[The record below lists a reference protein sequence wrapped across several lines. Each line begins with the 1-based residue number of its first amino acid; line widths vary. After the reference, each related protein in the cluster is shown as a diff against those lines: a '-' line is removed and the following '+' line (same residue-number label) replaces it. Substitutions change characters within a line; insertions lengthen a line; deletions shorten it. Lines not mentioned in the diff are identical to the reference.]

1 MPGWVNV
8 DSVPDCNPD
17 MVVDLEQFPWPW
29 PDNSV
34 EEILLSHVLEHLGEQ
49 RDVYLGIIKEL
60 YRVCCHGAKIQIMVP
75 HPRHDHFLWDPT
87 HVRPILVE
95 GLQMFDQALNR
106 QWIAN
111 KWANTP
117 LGVYL
122 GVDFRIAKYQYVL
135 DPLFQERYQ
144 NKELDAQKLQEL
156 MRTHNNVC
164 QQINIEWVAYKES
177 SDAVAPQ
184 PSWPT
189 MPQLPVA
196 WGEVF
201 DKLTILQ
208 IKAEKLQDAA
218 KLANVN
224 KERQEIDKVVG
235 DLASLNQHI
244 GQQLPGV
251 PIILLGHSMGS
262 YIAQAYLLHH
272 SASLHG
278 AILSGSNFQPVALY
292 RAARLIARAERLRQG
307 LRGRS
312 ALIEY
317 LSFGSFNKAFKP
329 NRTAFDW
336 LSRDPDEVDRYRH
349 DPLCGFRCTNQLW
362 IDLLGGLQQ
371 ISKAS
376 NLAQIDPGLPILVIG
391 GECDPVS
398 EGKRLKRLAHALREA
413 GCQNLQLNIYP
424 QARHELFNETNRD
437 EVTADV
443 LTWLDQALTSRRPT
457 RCE

>member
-1 MPGWVNV
+1 MNHTTFWLTANDHSRLYVNQWL
-8 DSVPDCNPD
+8 PDTPPKA
-17 MVVDLEQFPWPW
+17 L
-29 PDNSV
+29 
-34 EEILLSHVLEHLGEQ
+34 
-49 RDVYLGIIKEL
+49 
-60 YRVCCHGAKIQIMVP
+60 IMVS
-75 HPRHDHFLWDPT
+75 HGMAEHGGRYARLA
-87 HVRPILVE
+87 
-95 GLQMFDQALNR
+95 QALCGAGYGVVALDQR
-106 QWIAN
+106 GHGRTADEG
-111 KWANTP
+111 T
-117 LGVYL
+117 LG
-122 GVDFRIAKYQYVL
+122 
-135 DPLFQERYQ
+135 LFAERDGW
-144 NKELDAQKLQEL
+144 N
-156 MRTHNNVC
+156 
-164 QQINIEWVAYKES
+164 
-177 SDAVAPQ
+177 
-184 PSWPT
+184 
-189 MPQLPVA
+189 
-196 WGEVF
+196 
-201 DKLTILQ
+201 
-208 IKAEKLQDAA
+208 
-218 KLANVN
+218 
-224 KERQEIDKVVG
+224 KVVG

-251 PIILLGHSMGS
+251 PIILLGHSLGS
-262 YIAQAYLLHH
+262 NIAQPYLLHH

-312 ALIEY
+312 ALIEF

-376 NLAQIDPGLPILVIG
+376 NLAQIDPGLPIPVIG

>member
-1 MPGWVNV
+1 MNHTTFWLTANDHSRLYVNQWL
-8 DSVPDCNPD
+8 PDTPPKA
-17 MVVDLEQFPWPW
+17 L
-29 PDNSV
+29 
-34 EEILLSHVLEHLGEQ
+34 
-49 RDVYLGIIKEL
+49 
-60 YRVCCHGAKIQIMVP
+60 IMVS
-75 HPRHDHFLWDPT
+75 HGMAEHGGRYARLA
-87 HVRPILVE
+87 
-95 GLQMFDQALNR
+95 QALCGAGYGVVALDQR
-106 QWIAN
+106 GHGRTADEG
-111 KWANTP
+111 T
-117 LGVYL
+117 LG
-122 GVDFRIAKYQYVL
+122 
-135 DPLFQERYQ
+135 LFAERDGW
-144 NKELDAQKLQEL
+144 N
-156 MRTHNNVC
+156 
-164 QQINIEWVAYKES
+164 
-177 SDAVAPQ
+177 
-184 PSWPT
+184 
-189 MPQLPVA
+189 
-196 WGEVF
+196 
-201 DKLTILQ
+201 
-208 IKAEKLQDAA
+208 
-218 KLANVN
+218 
-224 KERQEIDKVVG
+224 KVVG

-312 ALIEY
+312 ALIEF

>member
-1 MPGWVNV
+1 MNHTTFWLTANDHSRLYVNQWL
-8 DSVPDCNPD
+8 PDTPPKA
-17 MVVDLEQFPWPW
+17 L
-29 PDNSV
+29 
-34 EEILLSHVLEHLGEQ
+34 
-49 RDVYLGIIKEL
+49 
-60 YRVCCHGAKIQIMVP
+60 IMVS
-75 HPRHDHFLWDPT
+75 HGMAEHGGRYARLAEALCGAGYGVFALDQRGHGRTAD
-87 HVRPILVE
+87 E
-95 GLQMFDQALNR
+95 G
-106 QWIAN
+106 
-111 KWANTP
+111 T
-117 LGVYL
+117 LG
-122 GVDFRIAKYQYVL
+122 
-135 DPLFQERYQ
+135 LFAERDGW
-144 NKELDAQKLQEL
+144 N
-156 MRTHNNVC
+156 
-164 QQINIEWVAYKES
+164 
-177 SDAVAPQ
+177 
-184 PSWPT
+184 
-189 MPQLPVA
+189 
-196 WGEVF
+196 
-201 DKLTILQ
+201 
-208 IKAEKLQDAA
+208 
-218 KLANVN
+218 
-224 KERQEIDKVVG
+224 KVVG

-312 ALIEY
+312 ALIEF

-398 EGKRLKRLAHALREA
+398 EGKRLKSLAHALREA
-413 GCQNLQLNIYP
+413 GCQHLQLTLYP
-424 QARHELFNETNRD
+424 QARHEVFNETNRD

-443 LTWLDQALTSRRPT
+443 LKWLDQALTLRRPT

>member
-1 MPGWVNV
+1 MNHTTFWLTANDHSRLYVNQWL
-8 DSVPDCNPD
+8 PDTPPKA
-17 MVVDLEQFPWPW
+17 L
-29 PDNSV
+29 
-34 EEILLSHVLEHLGEQ
+34 
-49 RDVYLGIIKEL
+49 
-60 YRVCCHGAKIQIMVP
+60 IMVS
-75 HPRHDHFLWDPT
+75 HGMAEHGGRYARLA
-87 HVRPILVE
+87 
-95 GLQMFDQALNR
+95 QALCGAGYGVVALDQR
-106 QWIAN
+106 GHGRTADEGTLGLFAERDGWN
-111 KWANTP
+111 KV
-117 LGVYL
+117 G
-122 GVDFRIAKYQYVL
+122 
-135 DPLFQERYQ
+135 
-144 NKELDAQKLQEL
+144 
-156 MRTHNNVC
+156 
-164 QQINIEWVAYKES
+164 
-177 SDAVAPQ
+177 
-184 PSWPT
+184 
-189 MPQLPVA
+189 
-196 WGEVF
+196 
-201 DKLTILQ
+201 
-208 IKAEKLQDAA
+208 
-218 KLANVN
+218 
-224 KERQEIDKVVG
+224 G

-312 ALIEY
+312 ALIEF